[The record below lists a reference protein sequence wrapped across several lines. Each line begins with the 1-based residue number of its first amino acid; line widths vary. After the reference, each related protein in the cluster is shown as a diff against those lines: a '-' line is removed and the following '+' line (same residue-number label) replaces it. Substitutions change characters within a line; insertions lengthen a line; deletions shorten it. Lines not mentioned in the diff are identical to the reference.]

1 MDAQKKVEDGR
12 EMVEDGGVREPPDW
26 LPDGWIWEVRRGDDG
41 ELYEYYICPVS
52 GAEFRMKAEV
62 LNYLFSEMDE
72 KYIESMDAA
81 AAPGMLHKEHDW
93 LPEGWRL
100 EIRAGGE
107 NKDKMYKFYIYPPLG
122 IRLFSKEDVLLY
134 LKEMKVSNCDT
145 DGQCDTS
152 TRDNVLAEL
161 ILNPSGLPPGWVLE
175 FVYRK
180 AGSNGEMRKD
190 PYYTDPVSHYTFRTL
205 KSAVRY
211 VETEELTER
220 AFIQNTSVHE
230 VYNFDKSADLHESLR
245 KRLQTKYEKAAIKA
259 ASSSKPGR
267 SSREVEINYHEKTLN
282 RVEDI
287 DTSMDPV
294 SPNECKEIKKK
305 SRKTTRKEPNSSKS
319 IKDASGRP
327 SK

>member
-107 NKDKMYKFYIYPPLG
+107 NKDKMYK
-122 IRLFSKEDVLLY
+122 
-134 LKEMKVSNCDT
+134 
-145 DGQCDTS
+145 
-152 TRDNVLAEL
+152 VLAEL

-245 KRLQTKYEKAAIKA
+245 KRLQTKDEKAATKA